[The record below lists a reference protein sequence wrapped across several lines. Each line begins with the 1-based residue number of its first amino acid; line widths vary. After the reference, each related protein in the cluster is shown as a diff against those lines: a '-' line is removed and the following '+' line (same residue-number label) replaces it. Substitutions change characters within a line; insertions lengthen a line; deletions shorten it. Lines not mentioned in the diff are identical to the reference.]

1 MDRKKLDPTLNTDLG
16 LQIGQID
23 VMLGQIASEL
33 DGAQGQVD
41 TTNLTVTAAD
51 ASDEATAVTLVNELK
66 TKFNTLITRL
76 G

>member
-23 VMLGQIASEL
+23 EEL
-33 DGAQGQVD
+33 AGAQVQVD
-41 TTNLTVTAAD
+41 TTGLTVTAANATDD
-51 ASDEATAVTLVNELK
+51 ASVWALANELK
-66 TKFNTLITRL
+66 TKFNLLVTRL

>member
-23 VMLGQIASEL
+23 EMLGQIASEL

-41 TTNLTVTAAD
+41 TTNLTVTSD
-51 ASDEATAVTLVNELK
+51 NASDEATAVTLVNELK